1 MAVTKDVITET
12 RHLTRVFTPSER
24 EQFVQ
29 EMFREENSIAE
40 QQANL
45 DAYKEQ
51 VKAEIGQHEANLL
64 VIKNKL
70 RIGNEQTPVQCI
82 VKYDDGKAKYY
93 RKDTGEFIDER
104 PMSDREQMSLAGG
117 FIDAEQIIRADS
129 AKADKEAVVASFGG
143 VNLVA
148 KPVEDEESKEDEDE
162 E

>member
-64 VIKNKL
+64 AIKNKL
-70 RIGNEQTPVQCI
+70 RTGSEQTPVQCV
-82 VKYDDGKAKYY
+82 VKYEDGKAKYY

-104 PMSDREQMSLAGG
+104 PMNDREQMSLAGG
-117 FIDAEQIIRADS
+117 FVDAEQIIRADTE
-129 AKADKEAVVASFGG
+129 KQMDGEVIASFGG
-143 VNLVA
+143 VDLV
-148 KPVEDEESKEDEDE
+148 KPGEGK
-162 E
+162 